1 MTFGQYTDD
10 FEKCFE
16 KCSEIPVQKIA
27 EKLHVSTRQL
37 SASILQ
43 IVRRDR
49 TMEQIV
55 FPVPNI
61 CEYLTAESRINVY
74 QTCERDD
81 QNSKVTSLQMSNLF
95 ISISFPFIR
104 PNHKIFRF

>member
-1 MTFGQYTDD
+1 MTQIWPYVSGPKNVPIATD
-10 FEKCFE
+10 
-16 KCSEIPVQKIA
+16 STIVT
-27 EKLHVSTRQL
+27 VS
-37 SASILQ
+37 IFQ

-61 CEYLTAESRINVY
+61 CEFLTPESKIDTY

-81 QNSKVTSLQMSNLF
+81 QNSKVTD
-95 ISISFPFIR
+95 
-104 PNHKIFRF
+104 

>member
-1 MTFGQYTDD
+1 MIQIWPYLSSPENVPIATD
-10 FEKCFE
+10 FCNTYCCF
-16 KCSEIPVQKIA
+16 
-27 EKLHVSTRQL
+27 
-37 SASILQ
+37 Q

-61 CEYLTAESRINVY
+61 CEFLTPESKIDAY

-81 QNSKVTSLQMSNLF
+81 QNSKVTDQPV
-95 ISISFPFIR
+95 ISPSSPGKNINIKFSFE
-104 PNHKIFRF
+104 NSVGLLKDSHS